1 MPEKVYV
8 SNASPGA
15 LVKYPLIRKIV
26 PFLGMCGSLLT
37 SRASGY
43 GKYEP

>member
-8 SNASPGA
+8 SSASPRA

-26 PFLGMCGSLLT
+26 PFLGMYGSLLT
-37 SRASGY
+37 SRASGD
-43 GKYEP
+43 GKFVH